1 MPMRGGS
8 QRNIEECR
16 GSVRYTGATCSDRSV
31 APSLVAGGN
40 ERPKGIWQ
48 TEIVI
53 GIENCKIHQLSQLP
67 KPEAAK
73 ESICL

>member
-1 MPMRGGS
+1 MQMRGGS
-8 QRNIEECR
+8 RRNIEDCR
-16 GSVRYTGATCSDRSV
+16 GSVRYTLETCSDRSV
-31 APSLVAGGN
+31 ATSLVAGGN

-53 GIENCKIHQLSQLP
+53 GTENCKIHQLSQLP

-73 ESICL
+73 